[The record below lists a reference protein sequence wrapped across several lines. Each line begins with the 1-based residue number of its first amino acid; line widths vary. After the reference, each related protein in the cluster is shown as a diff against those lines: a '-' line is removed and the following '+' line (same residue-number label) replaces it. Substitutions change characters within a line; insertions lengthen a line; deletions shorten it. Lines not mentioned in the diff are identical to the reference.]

1 MIAFATCRLGLV
13 GNKMHLIFVEN
24 IFQLRQ
30 TPRYQV
36 YATLNR
42 TFFHQQILIQKN
54 TMTNILD
61 FLANPTCLLLFGL
74 LFLLFV
80 GIFLYFQG
88 KINRGQRR
96 PSLDSRNGY
105 TCAEVK
111 DYFDA
116 IGAEGRDIYRF
127 VVGRVDMVFPI
138 VYGLLMLSAMAWL
151 YRAYGG
157 RFPILMGL
165 FCLPVLTML
174 FDYLENFNT
183 LRLLKSYPELVESEV
198 KRASRITL
206 IKRYLFIASL
216 LTVILA
222 GGACLFQ

>member
-1 MIAFATCRLGLV
+1 M
-13 GNKMHLIFVEN
+13 KS
-24 IFQLRQ
+24 
-30 TPRYQV
+30 
-36 YATLNR
+36 
-42 TFFHQQILIQKN
+42 
-54 TMTNILD
+54 ILD
-61 FLANPTCLLLFGL
+61 LLANPTCLLLFGL

-88 KINRGQRR
+88 KINRGQHL
-96 PSLDSRNGY
+96 PLLDTRHGY

-111 DYFDA
+111 DYFEA
-116 IGAEGRDIYRF
+116 IGVEGRAIYRF

-151 YRAYGG
+151 YRACGV
-157 RFPILMGL
+157 RFPALVGF

-198 KRASRITL
+198 INASRITL
-206 IKRYLFIASL
+206 IKRYLLIAS
-216 LTVILA
+216 VVAIMLA
-222 GGACLFQ
+222 AGACFFK